1 MLRPVVTPGEVIA
14 RRFEI
19 ERQIGAGGMGTVYR
33 ARDLEAGGKLVA
45 VKRLDIK
52 SKNDQERFL
61 REAAVLSELRHPGIV
76 RYIAHGKTEAGE
88 NYIAME
94 WLDGCTLA
102 DKVPHGALSTF
113 EAVQLG
119 IRVATA
125 LQEAHRRG
133 IVHRDIKP
141 ANLFLVQNEIER
153 VKLLDFGVARL
164 TGLSATGP
172 TMTRTGAL
180 IGTPGYMAPE
190 QARGEKELDAAA
202 DVFALGSV
210 LYECLTGKPPFS
222 GANVMAVLAKI
233 LLEEAPNVRERRPDT
248 PGPLA
253 DLIAAMLSK
262 EPGKRPR
269 DGERVAEALSAL
281 TIGDFDLQGHHP
293 TLRDDEPPTKPPALT
308 TNEQRVLCV
317 VVAGQVDDTTAKTL
331 APGQGNA
338 HTREIERL
346 VLSFEGQLDEL
357 MDGSLVISLSA
368 QGAANDLV
376 ARAARCAL
384 ALAAHL
390 PEVPLVLA
398 TGRGMLASKMPVG
411 EVIDRAARVLARA
424 EPGTIHLD
432 GATANLLEST
442 GFEVLHAPRG
452 PVLVRESGKMLARR
466 TLLGKATNCVG
477 RDRELLNLEALFSE
491 CVNEPVARAVVVSGA
506 PGIGKSRVRYE
517 LLNRVKARCED
528 LVVLFARGDALK
540 AGSPFSMIADAILQS
555 AGIAEGE
562 PLESRR
568 EKLRERIALHVEP
581 AKAKRT
587 ALFLGEL
594 AGVPFDDAEDESL
607 RAARGDPMLMGDAM
621 RTAWDEWLSAECRA
635 QPVLFVLEDLH
646 YGDQPTVKLIDV
658 TLRNLSD
665 QPLMVMALGRPEID
679 TQFPNLWSERGIQE
693 IKLGPLTK
701 KPAEKL
707 IREALG
713 ANITEEKIRL
723 VADRADGNPFYLEE
737 LIRAVAANSE
747 EALPETILGMVQARL
762 DALGTEAKRVLRAAS
777 VFGGTFW
784 RGGVLS
790 LLGGADSTSRV
801 TEWLDELV
809 DREVLAQSPS
819 SKFPGER
826 ELMFRQSLVR
836 DAAYAM
842 LTEGDQRLGH
852 RLAGEWLVQSGERN
866 VNVIAQHFEVGGDHD
881 KAIIYLKR
889 AAEAALEASDFVGAI
904 ARVERAIA
912 CGASSDLLG
921 ALELLAGEG
930 HVWMGKA
937 AEAIEHLER
946 AAALL
951 PQGSVLWYRASVEMI
966 ASIARLG
973 QADRLDPW
981 IDKVS
986 TAVPLVGATNAQLVC
1001 LARAAEN
1008 LVVVG
1013 QYKLADALSK
1023 QIGELLAQ
1031 AKELEPLAL
1040 ARVHRFRAR
1049 RALHLGDPGA
1059 YVDGLLLAERAF
1071 EGAGDVRNATNERM
1085 NLGFAYSELG
1095 AYGKAEDALREALAG
1110 AKRMGLQTVIAWADN
1125 NLGNVLGLLG
1135 KYDEAKE
1142 VESRAIAAGVAQND
1156 PRLEGNSRIYLSA
1169 ILYREGNY
1177 LEAQEEARQA
1187 VRLLSAIPSL
1197 RALALASEARAA
1209 IARARP
1215 DEAKTPAK
1223 EAMDQLEELGALEE
1237 GESLVRLA
1245 YAESL
1250 FASGEREAAIT
1261 ALSRARDRLY
1271 IRAARIVDAELRSSF
1286 VSAVPE
1292 NARTLLLAEE
1302 HQCDESVTLR
1312 D

>member
-1 MLRPVVTPGEVIA
+1 MLRSVVTPGEVIA

-33 ARDLEAGGKLVA
+33 ARDLDAGGRLVA

-61 REAAVLSELRHPGIV
+61 REAAVLAELRHPGIV
-76 RYIAHGKTEAGE
+76 RYIAHGKTEGGE

-94 WLDGCTLA
+94 WLDGCTLG
-102 DKVPHGALSTF
+102 DKTQHGALSLFDT
-113 EAVQLG
+113 VQLG
-119 IRVATA
+119 IHVATA

-141 ANLFLVQNEIER
+141 ANLFLVQSEIDR

-190 QARGEKELDAAA
+190 QARGEKELDATA

-233 LLEEAPNVRERRPDT
+233 LLEDAPNVREKRPET
-248 PGPLA
+248 PEPLA
-253 DLIAAMLSK
+253 TLIASMLAKDPSL
-262 EPGKRPR
+262 RPR
-269 DGERVAEALSAL
+269 DGESVAEKLSSL
-281 TIGDFDLQGHHP
+281 TIRDFDLDARAP

-317 VVAGQVDDTTAKTL
+317 VVAGQVDDGTAKTW
-331 APGQGNA
+331 APGESHV
-338 HTREIERL
+338 HTRELEKL
-346 VLSFEGQLDEL
+346 VTSFEGQLDEL

-368 QGAANDLV
+368 QGAATDLV

-384 ALAAHL
+384 ALRAHL
-390 PEVPLVLA
+390 PEVPIVLA

-411 EVIDRAARVLARA
+411 EVIDRAARLLARA
-424 EPGTIHLD
+424 EHGTIQLD
-432 GATANLLEST
+432 AATANLIEST
-442 GFEVLHAPRG
+442 GFEIAHNPRG
-452 PVLVRESGKMLARR
+452 PILVRESAKLPARR
-466 TLLGKATNCVG
+466 SLLGKTTACVG
-477 RDRELLNLEALFSE
+477 RDRELLNLESLFTE
-491 CVNEPVARAVVVSGA
+491 CVNEPIARAVLVTGA
-506 PGIGKSRVRYE
+506 PGIGKSRIRFE

-540 AGSPFSMIADAILQS
+540 AGSPFSMIADAILAS

-562 PLESRR
+562 PLETRR
-568 EKLRERIALHVEP
+568 EKLRERIALHVEQP
-581 AKAKRT
+581 KAKRT

-607 RAARGDPMLMGDAM
+607 HAARGDPLLMGDAM
-621 RTAWDEWLSAECRA
+621 RTAWDDWLSAECRA

-665 QPLMVMALGRPEID
+665 QPFMVLALARTEVD
-679 TQFPNLWSERGIQE
+679 AQFPNLWSERGLQE
-693 IKLGPLTK
+693 IRLGPLTK
-701 KPAEKL
+701 KASEKL
-707 IREALG
+707 IREVLAAG
-713 ANITEEKIRL
+713 VTEEKLRL
-723 VADRADGNPFYLEE
+723 IADRADGNPFYLEE
-737 LIRAVAANSE
+737 LIRAVAANRE
-747 EALPETILGMVQARL
+747 DALPETILGMVQARL

-777 VFGGTFW
+777 LFGGTFW

-801 TEWLDELV
+801 SEQLDELV
-809 DREVLAQSPS
+809 DREVIAQSPS

-826 ELMFRQSLVR
+826 ELTFRQTLVR

-852 RLAGEWLVQSGERN
+852 RLAGEWLVAAGERD
-866 VNVIAQHFEVGGDHD
+866 VNVIAQHFEVGGDHE

-889 AAEAALEASDFVGAI
+889 AAEAALEASDFTGALS
-904 ARVERAIA
+904 RVKRAID
-912 CGASSDLLG
+912 CGAAADLLG
-921 ALELLAGEG
+921 ALELLAGEA
-930 HVWMGKA
+930 HVWQGKP
-937 AEAIEHLER
+937 AEAVEHLER

-951 PQGSVLWYRASVEMI
+951 PQGSVLWYRSAAEMI
-966 ASIARLG
+966 ASITRLG
-973 QADRLDPW
+973 QADKIEPW
-981 IDKVS
+981 VERVA
-986 TAVPLVGATNAQLVC
+986 TAVPLVGAMNAQLVC

-1008 LVVVG
+1008 TVVVAK
-1013 QYKLADALSK
+1013 YKLADALSK
-1023 QIGELLAQ
+1023 QIGELVAN
-1031 AKELEPLAL
+1031 AKDIEPLAL

-1049 RALHLGDPGA
+1049 RALNLGDPGA
-1059 YVDGLLLAERAF
+1059 YVDGLLLAQRAF

-1085 NLGFAYSELG
+1085 NLGFAYAELG
-1095 AYGKAEDALREALAG
+1095 AYEKAEEALREAYGG
-1110 AKRMGLQTVIAWADN
+1110 AKKMGLRTVMAWAEN

-1135 KYDEAKE
+1135 RYEEAKE
-1142 VESRAIAAGVAQND
+1142 IESRAITAGVAQGD

-1169 ILYREGNY
+1169 ILYRAGDRDGAL
-1177 LEAQEEARQA
+1177 LEARRA
-1187 VRLLSAIPSL
+1187 VHLLGSIPSL

-1209 IARARP
+1209 LALDRP
-1215 DEAKTPAK
+1215 LEAQLPAK

-1250 FASGEREAAIT
+1250 FASGQSERAIT

-1271 IRAARIVDAELRSSF
+1271 IRAARIVDAEFRSSF

-1292 NARTLLLAEE
+1292 NARTLMLAEE
-1302 HQCDESVTLR
+1302 HKCDESVTLR